1 MYDFVGGAAIARH
14 IRTHADDLRGTGF
27 ELIEFEGQDHI
38 GALAT
43 TDLVAPQLAAALS
56 KTGW

>member
-14 IRTHADDLRGTGF
+14 IRAHADELRAAGF
-27 ELIEFEGQDHI
+27 ELIEVEGQDHI

-43 TDLVAPQLAAALS
+43 TDVIAPELS
-56 KTGW
+56 AVLDKASW

>member
-14 IRTHADDLRGTGF
+14 IRAHAEELRGVGF
-27 ELIEFEGQDHI
+27 ELIEFDGQDHI

-43 TDLVAPQLAAALS
+43 TDLVAPQLSAALA
-56 KTGW
+56 KAGW